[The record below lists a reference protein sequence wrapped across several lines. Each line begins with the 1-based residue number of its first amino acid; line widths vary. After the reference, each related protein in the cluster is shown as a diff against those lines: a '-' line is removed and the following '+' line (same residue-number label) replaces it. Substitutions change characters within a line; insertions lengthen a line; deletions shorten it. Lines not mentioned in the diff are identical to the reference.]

1 MIDQDVADE
10 AVAAVRNGD
19 TEALAALLDAHPD
32 LATVRLPGYAERT
45 MLHIATDWPGHF
57 PQVGGTI
64 ALLVAAGAD
73 PDARFIGPHTET
85 PLHWAASSGD
95 VEATEA
101 LISAGADID
110 VPGAVIGGGTPMADA
125 TAFGQWAAA
134 ACLLAHGARTTLFE
148 AASMGLT
155 DRVGLHLADEAPS
168 PDEVTRALWGAC
180 HGGQVSTAEILLD
193 SGAELNWLGY
203 DGLTPLDAATRAG
216 ATDLAAWLVRCGAR
230 TGAQVA
236 SDGL

>member
-1 MIDQDVADE
+1 MIDQDVAD
-10 AVAAVRNGD
+10 AAVIAVRAGD
-19 TEALAALLDAHPD
+19 TVALGVLLEAHPD
-32 LATVRLPGYAERT
+32 LATMRLPGHGPRT
-45 MLHIATDWPGHF
+45 MLHVATDWPGHF
-57 PQVGGTI
+57 PNVARTV
-64 ALLVAAGAD
+64 ALLAAAGAD
-73 PDARFIGPHTET
+73 PDAPFIGPHTET

-95 VEATEA
+95 VEAMQA
-101 LISAGADID
+101 LLAAGAD
-110 VPGAVIGGGTPMADA
+110 VNAPGAVIGGGTPMADA

-148 AASMGLT
+148 AASLGLT